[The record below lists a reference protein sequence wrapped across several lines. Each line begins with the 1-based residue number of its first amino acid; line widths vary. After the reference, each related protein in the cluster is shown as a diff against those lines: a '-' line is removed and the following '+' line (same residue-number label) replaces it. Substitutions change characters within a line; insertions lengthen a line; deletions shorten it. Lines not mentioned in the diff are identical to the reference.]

1 MSSRP
6 NEPER
11 SEEKSGEE
19 TTELS
24 LFDKFRDNI
33 EAFVVAVI
41 LAVFVRHFAV
51 EAFEIPTGSMAP
63 TLFGMHVR
71 VESPNTGHTFEVGIR
86 SDSATG
92 TLLINPE
99 TYVVCAEDC
108 PNQHCSLKLHART
121 SNRGLLGSYGNHST
135 SRDLAESAIARAP
148 DRIPIRC
155 ESCGE
160 KWETG
165 RGSLKVTQ
173 ATLRTL
179 RCPLSEHFWEQVIET
194 SAVTGGNKILVNK
207 FAYDLGKPERWDVIV
222 FAFDQWKN
230 YIKRLVGLP
239 GEKIDLVGGD
249 LYVNGKI
256 ERKPNHPYIQ
266 DVLWKKRSDSSI
278 REGGLSQVEAWKE
291 PEGTGAGAWEK
302 LTDGRWSL
310 NSSKSSEPALLEY
323 QRLLDNY
330 IPYNSLSPG
339 RRTHPDRESR
349 PAGPGGGHIV
359 GDIKLSF
366 TVTPSTPGGWIG
378 AEVRDGNWTFQLRL
392 PTGKSSPGRLAVI
405 ERMENE
411 PRSDVKNPRKLRF
424 PQPSL
429 FMERDDVALELNVKS
444 RIDLVNCD
452 DCLVV
457 RINSE
462 EIFSLQEAEGYIS
475 VLDVDN
481 PPPPAP
487 YSAYYLWILGSR
499 VDANVEAIEFYQD
512 NYYTTDHGKH
522 GKAGIQLGENQFF
535 ALGDNSPSS
544 SDGRVW
550 GHVPGNNLLGKAL
563 LVFWPAWPW
572 NYQGRFIR

>member
-6 NEPER
+6 NKPEP

-63 TLFGMHVR
+63 TLLGMHVR
-71 VESPNTGHTFEVGIR
+71 VESPNTGHTFEVGVR
-86 SDSATG
+86 TDSATG
-92 TLLINPE
+92 TLQISPE

-108 PNQHCSLKLHART
+108 PNQHCSLELHARN
-121 SNRGLLGSYGNHST
+121 SGGFLGSYGNRDSKKLRKEQLD
-135 SRDLAESAIARAP
+135 SRSLAAAAVANAP
-148 DRIPIRC
+148 ERIPIKC

-179 RCPLSEHFWEQVIET
+179 RCPLSGHRWEQVIET

-239 GEKIDLVGGD
+239 GEKIDLIEGD

-278 REGGLSQVEAWKE
+278 REGGLSRVEAWKE

-302 LTDGRWSL
+302 LSDGRWSL

-323 QRLLDNY
+323 QRGLDNY
-330 IPYNSLSPG
+330 IPYNSLAG
-339 RRTHPDRESR
+339 GSR
-349 PAGPGGGHIV
+349 GGQTV

-378 AEVRDGNWTFQLRL
+378 AEIRDGNWTFQLRL
-392 PTGKSSPGRLAVI
+392 PTGKSGPDRPAVI
-405 ERMENE
+405 ERLANE
-411 PRSDVKNPRKLRF
+411 PRPDVKNPRKLRF
-424 PQPSL
+424 PQPAL
-429 FMERDDVALELNVKS
+429 FMERDDIALKLNRKN
-444 RIDLVNCD
+444 RIEVVNCD

-457 RINSE
+457 RLRGR

-487 YSAYYLWILGSR
+487 HSAYYLWILGNR
-499 VDANVEAIEFYQD
+499 VDANVEAIELYQD
-512 NYYTTDHGKH
+512 NYYTTDRGRD
-522 GKAGIQLGENQFF
+522 GIQLGENQFY

>member
-6 NEPER
+6 NKPER

-86 SDSATG
+86 SDSSTG
-92 TLLINPE
+92 TLLIDPE
-99 TYVVCAEDC
+99 IYVVCAEDC
-108 PNQHCSLKLHART
+108 PSEHCGLKLHART
-121 SNRGLLGSYGNHST
+121 SDGGLLGRYGTRST
-135 SRDLAESAIARAP
+135 SRGLAESEVARAP
-148 DRIPIRC
+148 ARIPIRC
-155 ESCGE
+155 ESCRE
-160 KWETG
+160 QWQADRST
-165 RGSLKVTQ
+165 LKVTE

-179 RCPLSEHFWEQVIET
+179 RCPLSGHRWEQVIET

-239 GEKIDLVGGD
+239 NEKIDLVGGD
-249 LYVNGKI
+249 LYVDGKI

-278 REGGLSQVEAWKE
+278 REGGLSQVDAWKE
-291 PEGTGAGAWEK
+291 PEGTGAGAWQK

-323 QRLLDNY
+323 KRGLDNY
-330 IPYNSLSPG
+330 IPYNSLSG
-339 RRTHPDRESR
+339 RTR
-349 PAGPGGGHIV
+349 GGHTV

-366 TVTPSTPGGWIG
+366 TVSPSTPGGWLG
-378 AEVRDGNWTFQLRL
+378 AEIRDGNWTFQLRL
-392 PTGKSSPGRLAVI
+392 PTGKPSPSRPAVI
-405 ERMENE
+405 ERLVNE
-411 PRSDVKNPRKLRF
+411 PRQDVKNPRKLRY
-424 PQPSL
+424 PQTSV
-429 FMERDDVALELNVKS
+429 FMERADVALELNVKS

-457 RINSE
+457 RLNSQ

-481 PPPPAP
+481 PPPPSP
-487 YSAYYLWILGSR
+487 HSAYYLWILGSR
-499 VDANVEAIEFYQD
+499 VDANVEAVELYQD
-512 NYYTTDHGKH
+512 NYYTTDHGKPS
-522 GKAGIQLGENQFF
+522 IQLGENEFF

>member
-6 NEPER
+6 NKPER

-71 VESPNTGHTFEVGIR
+71 VESPNTGHAFEVGIR
-86 SDSATG
+86 SDSSTG
-92 TLLINPE
+92 TLLIDPE
-99 TYVVCAEDC
+99 IYVVCAEDC
-108 PNQHCSLKLHART
+108 PSEHCGLKLHART
-121 SNRGLLGSYGNHST
+121 SDGGLLGRYGTRST
-135 SRDLAESAIARAP
+135 SRGLAESEVARAP
-148 DRIPIRC
+148 ARIPIRC
-155 ESCGE
+155 ESCRE
-160 KWETG
+160 QWQADRST
-165 RGSLKVTQ
+165 LKVTE

-179 RCPLSEHFWEQVIET
+179 RCPLSGHRWEQVIET

-239 GEKIDLVGGD
+239 NDKIDLVGGD
-249 LYVNGKI
+249 LYVDGKI

-278 REGGLSQVEAWKE
+278 REGGLSQVVAWKE
-291 PEGTGAGAWEK
+291 SEGAGAGAWTLEN
-302 LTDGRWSL
+302 DGRWSL

-323 QRLLDNY
+323 KRGLDNY
-330 IPYNSLSPG
+330 IPYNSLSG
-339 RRTHPDRESR
+339 KTR
-349 PAGPGGGHIV
+349 GGHTV

-366 TVTPSTPGGWIG
+366 TVSPSTPGGWLG
-378 AEVRDGNWTFQLRL
+378 AEIRDGNWTFQLRL
-392 PTGKSSPGRLAVI
+392 PTGKPSPSRPAVI
-405 ERMENE
+405 ERLVNE
-411 PRSDVKNPRKLRF
+411 PRQDVKNPRKLRY
-424 PQPSL
+424 PQTSV
-429 FMERDDVALELNVKS
+429 FMERADVALELNVKS

-457 RINSE
+457 RLNSQ

-481 PPPPAP
+481 PPPPSP
-487 YSAYYLWILGSR
+487 HSAYYLWILGSR
-499 VDANVEAIEFYQD
+499 VDANVEAVELYQD
-512 NYYTTDHGKH
+512 NYYTTDHGKPS
-522 GKAGIQLGENQFF
+522 IQLGENEFF